1 MATWVAGEIAESQE
15 RDNLDTRLTV
25 NLAAGREEFADALD
39 DARMKA
45 ERIAASEEVQRALAE
60 KDQAAARRIAAAEG
74 NTGLVA
80 DGTLLG
86 GEDPWPASRT
96 VDVVD
101 DQDEVVGNV
110 VVGVPLDEGL
120 AERLAGATGL
130 RESDALAITDEGRT
144 LADSGSLEPGATI
157 PAEHRG

>member
-80 DGTLLG
+80 DGTLLCCLF
-86 GEDPWPASRT
+86 
-96 VDVVD
+96 
-101 DQDEVVGNV
+101 Q
-110 VVGVPLDEGL
+110 
-120 AERLAGATGL
+120 RL
-130 RESDALAITDEGRT
+130 
-144 LADSGSLEPGATI
+144 
-157 PAEHRG
+157 HQ